1 VHQPAALVQAARAGA
16 PAAKYKAAEVV
27 KVRKVRCSLDAA
39 DRRTL
44 PLAVPVT
51 PCGPGLGRSAWVQTK
66 AYATV
71 LSVGDGKPPV
81 YQVGLSRRSRVARS
95 PVAHCPLPLQVEVR
109 GGEVESLSEAELIGL
124 SEELSKWL

>member
-1 VHQPAALVQAARAGA
+1 MFAQY
-16 PAAKYKAAEVV
+16 KYKYKVAEVV
-27 KVRKVRCSLDAA
+27 KVRKVHCSLDAA

-44 PLAVPVT
+44 PIAVPLI
-51 PCGPGLGRSAWVQTK
+51 PCGPRLGRSAWVQTK

-81 YQVGLSRRSRVARS
+81 YQVGLSRRSRVFERS